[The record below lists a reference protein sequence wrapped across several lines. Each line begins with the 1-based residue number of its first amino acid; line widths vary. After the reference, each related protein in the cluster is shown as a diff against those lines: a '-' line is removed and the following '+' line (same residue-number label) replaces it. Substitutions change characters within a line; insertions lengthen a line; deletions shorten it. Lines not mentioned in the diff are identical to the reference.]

1 VRLLHDVSAVRAE
14 FDDSSLVSC
23 AGLVPVMRLAQDTG
37 LYDLV
42 GESVRLPGSVGSNPA
57 GKVASIVAGMIAGAD
72 SIDDLD
78 VVRHGGM
85 KGLFGGVYASS
96 TLGSFLR
103 QFTFGHV
110 KQLELVSHRLLTR
123 LVGRVPLL
131 LSVPEAV
138 TFVDV
143 DSVLRRVYG
152 KAKQGAGFGHAK
164 VGGYQVLLRGLN
176 PLVATMSTPGSAPL
190 IAATQMR
197 AGNASSARGAARLVA
212 TAVRDAK
219 AVRPNATIVM
229 RADSAFYSRKV
240 IWAAIA
246 NGAKFSVTVRMDKKV
261 KTAIAGIGE
270 DAWMAIKYPKAVWDS
285 DEQRWISDAQ
295 IAETSYTA
303 FAGTKHAVTARLIVR
318 RVRRLDPKAHAG
330 QEELF
335 PSWRYHAV
343 FTDSPNPLAQ
353 AEAQHRGHAVVE
365 QVFADLIN
373 GPLAHLPSGSFAA
386 NGAWLSLAGI
396 AHNLTRAAGCLAGA
410 AMATARSATIRRR
423 IVNVAAKIVRHART
437 LTLRLPQHWPWQCE
451 WRLLFAHTHAPPP
464 AG

>member
-1 VRLLHDVSAVRAE
+1 MRLLHTAKDMSVR
-14 FDDSSLVSC
+14 FDDANLVSC
-23 AGLVPVMRLAQDTG
+23 AGLVPVMRLAQDVG
-37 LYDLV
+37 LHGLV
-42 GESVRLPGSVGSNPA
+42 GEAVRLSGSIGSNPA
-57 GKVASIVAGMIAGAD
+57 GKVAAIVAGMIAGAD
-72 SIDDLD
+72 SIGDLD

-110 KQLELVSHRLLTR
+110 RQVELVSHRLLAR

-131 LSVPEAV
+131 LPDTDAV

-164 VGGYQVLLRGLN
+164 VGGYQVRLRGLN
-176 PLVATMSTPGSAPL
+176 PLVATISTAGSAPL
-190 IAATQMR
+190 VAATQMR
-197 AGNASSARGAARLVA
+197 AGNAGSARGAARLVA
-212 TAVRDAK
+212 TAVRDAR
-219 AVRPNATIVM
+219 AVHPNATIVM

-240 IWAAIA
+240 IAAAIS
-246 NGAKFSVTVRMDKKV
+246 NGARFSVTVRMDKKV
-261 KTAIAGIGE
+261 KTAIAAISQ
-270 DAWMAIKYPKAVWDS
+270 DAWVAIKYPKAVWDE

-303 FAGTKHAVTARLIVR
+303 FAGKRAVSARLIVR
-318 RVRRLDPKAHAG
+318 RVGRLDPKAQTG

-335 PSWRYHAV
+335 PTWRHHAV
-343 FTDSPNPLAQ
+343 FTDSGHPLVQ
-353 AEAQHRGHAVVE
+353 AECEHRGHAVVE

-396 AHNLTRAAGCLAGA
+396 AHNLTRAAGALAGG
-410 AMATARSATIRRR
+410 AMSTARSATIRRR

-437 LTLRLPQHWPWQCE
+437 LTLRLPARWPWQRE
-451 WRLLFAHTHAPPP
+451 WRQLFANTHAPPQLN
-464 AG
+464 G